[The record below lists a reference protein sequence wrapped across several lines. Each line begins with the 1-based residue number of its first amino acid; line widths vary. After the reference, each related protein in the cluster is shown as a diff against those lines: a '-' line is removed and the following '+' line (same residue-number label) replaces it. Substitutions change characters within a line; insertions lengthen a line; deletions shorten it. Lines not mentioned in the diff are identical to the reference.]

1 MVTLQY
7 RSIAAALLIA
17 ASAAARSQ
25 STSAPQP
32 AAGPA
37 AGYVASPPPPTAAG
51 NTSAPY
57 IFPNSHQQFRNYLYS
72 TFGPPGFISS
82 AVGAGLD
89 QRKPAPPEWDSGA
102 QGYFERYGWR
112 FGMQLVSQTTAYS
125 LGALSHED
133 VAYHRCACAGLFPRT
148 THAFVSTL
156 TAKTS
161 GGRTVFSVPAL
172 VSPYAG
178 SFAAVNAWY
187 PARYE
192 PADALRIGSMS
203 FVFKAAGN
211 LVGEFL
217 APAR

>member
-1 MVTLQY
+1 MVTLPY
-7 RSIAAALLIA
+7 RFIAAALMIVT
-17 ASAAARSQ
+17 SAAAHSQ
-25 STSAPQP
+25 SASAPQQS
-32 AAGPA
+32 GPA
-37 AGYVASPPPPTAAG
+37 AVSGYVANPGAYS
-51 NTSAPY
+51 
-57 IFPNSHQQFRNYLYS
+57 FPDSHQQFRNYLYS
-72 TFGPPGFISS
+72 TLGPPAFISS

-112 FGMQLVSQTTAYS
+112 FGMQMVSQTTAYS
-125 LGALSHED
+125 LGALIHED
-133 VAYHRCACAGLFPRT
+133 VAYHRCTCAGFLSRT
-148 THAFVSTL
+148 THAFASTL
-156 TAKTS
+156 TARTAS
-161 GGRTVFSVPAL
+161 GRTVFSVPAL

-178 SFAAVNAWY
+178 SFTAVNAWY

-217 APAR
+217 APSR

>member
-1 MVTLQY
+1 MLTLPN
-7 RSIAAALLIA
+7 RFIVAAVLIA
-17 ASAAARSQ
+17 TSAGAHSQ
-25 STSAPQP
+25 STSSPQP
-32 AAGPA
+32 GIAAVP
-37 AGYVASPPPPTAAG
+37 GYVANPVAYS
-51 NTSAPY
+51 
-57 IFPNSHQQFRNYLYS
+57 FPDSHQQFRNYLHS
-72 TFGPPGFISS
+72 TFGPPAFISS

-102 QGYFERYGWR
+102 HGYAERYGWR

-125 LGALSHED
+125 LGALIHED
-133 VAYHRCACAGLFPRT
+133 VAYHRCACAGFLPRT

-156 TAKTS
+156 AART
-161 GGRTVFSVPAL
+161 GRGRTVFSVPAL

-178 SFAAVNAWY
+178 SFTAVNAWY

-211 LVGEFL
+211 LVGEFI
-217 APAR
+217 APPR

>member
-1 MVTLQY
+1 MFNLRY
-7 RSIAAALLIA
+7 SSILAALLIA
-17 ASAAARSQ
+17 ASAAAHSQ
-25 STSAPQP
+25 STSSPQP
-32 AAGPA
+32 G
-37 AGYVASPPPPTAAG
+37 AGYVVNPPTAAG
-51 NTSAPY
+51 STASPY
-57 IFPNSHQQFRNYLYS
+57 TFPNSHQQLGNYLYS
-72 TFGPPGFISS
+72 TFGPPAFIAS

-102 QGYFERYGWR
+102 QGYAERYGWR

-125 LGALSHED
+125 LGALTHED
-133 VAYHRCACAGLFPRT
+133 VAYHRCACAGLLPRT

-156 TAKTS
+156 TARTGS
-161 GGRTVFSVPAL
+161 GRTVFSVPAL

-178 SFAAVNAWY
+178 SFTAVNAWY

-192 PADALRIGSMS
+192 PGDALRIGSMS

>member
-7 RSIAAALLIA
+7 RSILGALLLA
-17 ASAAARSQ
+17 ASAVAHSQ
-25 STSAPQP
+25 STASSPMAP
-32 AAGPA
+32 AAVP
-37 AGYVASPPPPTAAG
+37 GYVANPATYA
-51 NTSAPY
+51 
-57 IFPNSHQQFRNYLYS
+57 FPDSHQQFHNYLYS
-72 TFGPPGFISS
+72 TFGPPAFIAS

-102 QGYFERYGWR
+102 QGYAERYGWR

-125 LGALSHED
+125 LGALTHED

-148 THAFVSTL
+148 SHAFVSTL
-156 TAKTS
+156 TARTS
-161 GGRTVFSVPAL
+161 SGKTVFSVPAL

-178 SFAAVNAWY
+178 SFTALNAWY

-211 LVGEFL
+211 LIGEFI
-217 APAR
+217 APPR

>member
-1 MVTLQY
+1 MVTLPY

-17 ASAAARSQ
+17 AGAAAHSQ
-25 STSAPQP
+25 STSSPQP
-32 AAGPA
+32 GPA
-37 AGYVASPPPPTAAG
+37 VVPAYAA
-51 NTSAPY
+51 NPATY
-57 IFPNSHQQFRNYLYS
+57 TFPDSQQQFRNYLYS
-72 TFGPPGFISS
+72 TFGPPAFISS

-89 QRKPAPPEWDSGA
+89 QRKPAPAEWDSGA
-102 QGYFERYGWR
+102 QGYAERYGWR
-112 FGMQLVSQTTAYS
+112 FGMQLVTQTTAYS
-125 LGALSHED
+125 LGALTHED
-133 VAYHRCACAGLFPRT
+133 VAYHRCACTGLLPRT

-156 TAKTS
+156 TARTIS
-161 GGRTVFSVPAL
+161 GRTVFSVPAL

-217 APAR
+217 APPR

>member
-1 MVTLQY
+1 MVTLPY
-7 RSIAAALLIA
+7 RFIVAALLIA
-17 ASAAARSQ
+17 TIAAAHPQ
-25 STSAPQP
+25 STSSPQP
-32 AAGPA
+32 GLAAVPA
-37 AGYVASPPPPTAAG
+37 NVANRASYT
-51 NTSAPY
+51 
-57 IFPNSHQQFRNYLYS
+57 FPDSHQQFHNYLYS
-72 TFGPPGFISS
+72 TFGPPAFISS

-102 QGYFERYGWR
+102 QGYAERYGWR
-112 FGMQLVSQTTAYS
+112 FGMQLVNQTTAYS
-125 LGALSHED
+125 LGALIHED
-133 VAYHRCACAGLFPRT
+133 VAYHRCGCVGLLPRT

-156 TAKTS
+156 TARTTS
-161 GGRTVFSVPAL
+161 GKTVFSVPAL

-217 APAR
+217 APPR

>member
-7 RSIAAALLIA
+7 RSIVAALLIA
-17 ASAAARSQ
+17 TSAAAHSQ
-25 STSAPQP
+25 STSSPQP
-32 AAGPA
+32 APGSV
-37 AGYVASPPPPTAAG
+37 AGYVANPPTPAG
-51 NTSAPY
+51 NTAAPY
-57 IFPNSHQQFRNYLYS
+57 TFPDSHQQFRNYLYS
-72 TFGPPGFISS
+72 TFGPPAFIAS

-102 QGYFERYGWR
+102 QGYAERYGGR

-133 VAYHRCACAGLFPRT
+133 VTYHRCACAGLLPRT

-156 TAKTS
+156 TARS
-161 GGRTVFSVPAL
+161 RSGRTVFSVPAL

-178 SFAAVNAWY
+178 SFTAVNAWY

-211 LVGEFL
+211 LVGEFF
-217 APAR
+217 APRR

>member
-1 MVTLQY
+1 MVTLPY
-7 RSIAAALLIA
+7 RFIVAALLIA
-17 ASAAARSQ
+17 TSAAAHSQ
-25 STSAPQP
+25 STASPQP
-32 AAGPA
+32 GPA
-37 AGYVASPPPPTAAG
+37 SVPGYLAQP
-51 NTSAPY
+51 APY
-57 IFPNSHQQFRNYLYS
+57 TFPEGRQQFHNYLYS
-72 TFGPPGFISS
+72 TFGPPAFISS

-102 QGYFERYGWR
+102 QGYAERYGWR

-125 LGALSHED
+125 LGVLMHED
-133 VAYHRCACAGLFPRT
+133 VAYHRCACAGLLPRT

-156 TAKTS
+156 TARTGS
-161 GGRTVFSVPAL
+161 GRTVFSVPAL

-178 SFAAVNAWY
+178 SFTAVNAWY

-211 LVGEFL
+211 LVGEFF
-217 APAR
+217 APPR

>member
-1 MVTLQY
+1 
-7 RSIAAALLIA
+7 
-17 ASAAARSQ
+17 
-25 STSAPQP
+25 
-32 AAGPA
+32 
-37 AGYVASPPPPTAAG
+37 VANPPVAAG
-51 NTSAPY
+51 NTVAPY
-57 IFPNSHQQFRNYLYS
+57 TFPNSHQQFRNYLYS
-72 TFGPPGFISS
+72 TFGPPAFIAS

-89 QRKPAPPEWDSGA
+89 QRKPVPPEWDSGA
-102 QGYFERYGWR
+102 QGYAERYGWR

-125 LGALSHED
+125 LGALTHED
-133 VAYHRCACAGLFPRT
+133 VAYHRCACAGLLPRT

-156 TAKTS
+156 TARTGS
-161 GGRTVFSVPAL
+161 GRTVFSVPAL

-178 SFAAVNAWY
+178 SFTAVNAWY

-192 PADALRIGSMS
+192 PGDALRIGSMS